1 MVIYVNVDNCQL
13 GFCPGLWLHLF
24 RIASGGL
31 ICEPFLHADF
41 LAVCPAYAVLA
52 SLLSLQALIWHF
64 TAVYMLTC
72 EFRL

>member
-1 MVIYVNVDNCQL
+1 MWIIARL
-13 GFCPGLWLHLF
+13 GFCPGLWMHLF

-52 SLLSLQALIWHF
+52 GLLSLQALIWHF

-72 EFRL
+72 VFYRL